1 MCLSPGEGTEPATPI
16 LPEDI
21 EKEDAKETFKENEGM
36 YKTLLRK
43 INNGTLL
50 ITNYP
55 LSSFPQLLNNK
66 TKQGICDFA
75 KTTLY
80 VRFHQ

>member
-1 MCLSPGEGTEPATPI
+1 MNRHFFKKDMQMSNKDG
-16 LPEDI
+16 
-21 EKEDAKETFKENEGM
+21 DAKETFKENEGM

>member
-55 LSSFPQLLNNK
+55 LSSFP
-66 TKQGICDFA
+66 
-75 KTTLY
+75 
-80 VRFHQ
+80 